1 MECGYYGILWGL
13 VIIEE
18 NMQETS
24 LYVFLAKI
32 LLSCSIAQCWKRP
45 SRCVLRERCSENMQQ
60 IYRRTPMLKCDFD
73 EVTWQIS
80 WNHTSAWVFYC
91 KFAAYFRTP
100 FPRNTSGWLLL
111 QCTRFCARLKKIE
124 NCPENLILHLCFL
137 CAGRVKASKH
147 YF

>member
-13 VIIEE
+13 VIIAE

-24 LYVFLAKI
+24 LYVFLVKI
-32 LLSCSIAQCWKRP
+32 FLSCSIAQCWKQP

-80 WNHTSAWVFYC
+80 
-91 KFAAYFRTP
+91 
-100 FPRNTSGWLLL
+100 
-111 QCTRFCARLKKIE
+111 
-124 NCPENLILHLCFL
+124 
-137 CAGRVKASKH
+137 
-147 YF
+147 